1 MNKKI
6 QFSIQTRSIAIAS
19 FALSFLALFSTNLY
33 FAASDTNSITA
44 CVNKKTG
51 VLRVSFKCNPSERLI
66 TWSKVGPQGM
76 QGEKGD
82 KGEQGVAGLTGAQ
95 GEQGIQG
102 VAGVNGAPGPVGTKG
117 STLLTGIGAPSNQL
131 GEDGDTYI
139 DKNGAVIYGPKK
151 SGVWGNGIGF
161 GGPAGS
167 QGPTGPTG
175 PTGGV
180 GPSNSYFDFGST
192 ETSLSGVGA
201 ALCHTSD
208 FELPTGDYLVF
219 ARANALEQGGLWNQ
233 FNIQIKIGDQ
243 SSGSSRGSWISGTR
257 TGSETAIW
265 AFSAVPAGSHVEV
278 WCDSS
283 GFMEVDEVS
292 IIAIKTGSLT
302 STS

>member
-1 MNKKI
+1 VNRKI

-19 FALSFLALFSTNLY
+19 FALSFLALLSTNLY

-51 VLRVSFKCNPSERLI
+51 VLRVSSKCNPSERVI
-66 TWSKVGPQGM
+66 TWSKVGPQGLP
-76 QGEKGD
+76 GEKGD
-82 KGEQGVAGLTGAQ
+82 KGEQGVAGLNGTQ

-102 VAGVNGAPGPVGTKG
+102 VSGANGTPGPAGAKG

-151 SGVWGNGIGF
+151 SGIWGNGTGF
-161 GGPAGS
+161 GGPVGS
-167 QGPTGPTG
+167 QGPTGPA
-175 PTGGV
+175 GGV

-192 ETSLSGVGA
+192 LTTLVGTGA
-201 ALCHTSD
+201 ELCHTSD
-208 FELPTGDYLVF
+208 FQLPFGDYVLF
-219 ARANALEQGGLWNQ
+219 ARANAKENGGMWNQ
-233 FNIQIKIGDQ
+233 FNIKIKIGDQ
-243 SSGSSRGSWISGTR
+243 TSEPSSGSWVSGTY

-265 AFSAVPAGSHVEV
+265 GFSAVPAGSHVEV

-283 GFMEVDEVS
+283 GFMEVKEVS

>member
-161 GGPAGS
+161 GGPTGS

-175 PTGGV
+175 P
-180 GPSNSYFDFGST
+180 SNSYFDFSSDVTVLGGVAPVLCR
-192 ETSLSGVGA
+192 TSG
-201 ALCHTSD
+201 
-208 FELPTGDYLVF
+208 FQLPAGDYLLF
-219 ARANALEQGGLWNQ
+219 ARANATLGVGSQVQ
-233 FNIQIKIGDQ
+233 FNIKIKIGDQ
-243 SSGSSRGSWISGTR
+243 SSESSRGSWIYEFR

-265 AFSAVPAGSHVEV
+265 GFSAVPAGSHVEV

-283 GFMEVDEVS
+283 GLMEVKEVS